1 VSHRDDCP
9 HCHAHA
15 SVERPSSAWWALH
28 AAGWVYAFGSVLG
41 ASLTGPFIVG
51 LLPPLFAGGAC
62 ILAATYA
69 RASAEPECLVCRKMV
84 IRAGRPAPA
93 RAYEAVRQHA

>member
-41 ASLTGPFIVG
+41 ASVTGPIIVG
-51 LLPPLFAGGAC
+51 LLPPLFAGGTC
-62 ILAATYA
+62 LLAFSYA
-69 RASAEPECLVCRKMV
+69 RASAEPQCSVCGKMV
-84 IRAGRPAPA
+84 IPAGRPAAAPS
-93 RAYEAVRQHA
+93 YDAVRQHA